1 MFWSRLAPAITQS
14 TPCPRKATPAT
25 SVSAFRITI
34 ISYTG
39 SIDGSLAIL
48 HSRPRARALRLQAG
62 GHCRVHG
69 GDAGR
74 ARLPE
79 TDEPHRLSA
88 RVAGAFHRG
97 GTVLPGSAAR
107 GPRQRGGP
115 FQPGLHARQARAT
128 RARDPGIPRSHAPQ
142 SQDRPRLVRPWPRPR
157 PARAAPR
164 SRRGAGAGGD
174 AATYEPSCLVPAR
187 DGAPHHGQYGAVR
200 AGRHAPAALRPES
213 DAPADSR
220 HRAQRPR
227 PPGAAP
233 RGLAEDH
240 LDDLELPA
248 GILLEDQDRLF
259 IDQALIV
266 RIEGL
271 LLVGPAQGVRFG
283 VDGLGLADLGDDLL
297 PVFFRHVTD
306 EQAFRRPAALAGATG
321 QGQQD
326 AASRGNHE
334 CFHPQSPG
342 TEKQILQKQGPPKRA
357 LSEPAAQGYLA
368 SLTTVSPTR
377 FG

>member
-39 SIDGSLAIL
+39 SIDGPLAIL
-48 HSRPRARALRLQAG
+48 PSRPRARTVRFQAG

-69 GDAGR
+69 GGAGC

-79 TDEPHRLSA
+79 AHESHRLPA
-88 RVAGAFHRG
+88 GVAGALRRG
-97 GTVLPGSAAR
+97 ATLLPGGAAR
-107 GPRQRGGP
+107 RPRQRGRP
-115 FQPGLHARQARAT
+115 LQPRLHARQAPAI
-128 RARDPGIPRSHAPQ
+128 RARDPGISRSHAPQ

-174 AATYEPSCLVPAR
+174 AATYEPACLVPAR
-187 DGAPHHGQYGAVR
+187 DGAPHDGQYGAVR

-220 HRAQRPR
+220 YRAQRPR

-233 RGLAEDH
+233 RGLAENH
-240 LDDLELPA
+240 LHDLELPA

-271 LLVGPAQGVRFG
+271 LLVGPTQGVRLGF
-283 VDGLGLADLGDDLL
+283 DGFGLADLGDDLL
-297 PVFFRHVTD
+297 LGLVRHVAD
-306 EQAFRRPAALAGATG
+306 EQASRRPADLAGAAA
-321 QGQQD
+321 QGQYD
-326 AASRGNHE
+326 AASRGNQE
-334 CFHPQSPG
+334 CFHFQSPCRL
-342 TEKQILQKQGPPKRA
+342 EQIQKTR
-357 LSEPAAQGYLA
+357 PA
-368 SLTTVSPTR
+368 
-377 FG
+377 